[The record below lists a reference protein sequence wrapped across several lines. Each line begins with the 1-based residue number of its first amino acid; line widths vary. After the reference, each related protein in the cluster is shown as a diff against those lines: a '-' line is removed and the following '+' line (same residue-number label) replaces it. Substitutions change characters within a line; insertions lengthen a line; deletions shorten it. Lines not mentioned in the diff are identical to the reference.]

1 MVAMEALRVD
11 ARTIIP
17 VDLLSWSAVR
27 ASGAGG
33 QNVNKVASK
42 VELRFDLAACTTLR
56 PDVKAR
62 LSALT
67 VHRRAADGRVRIVSQ
82 ATRDQLKNLEDARE
96 KLADLIRTAS
106 IPEIP
111 RRPTKPTRASKRR
124 RVEGKQRQAQKKQL
138 RGRVRSDE

>member
-1 MVAMEALRVD
+1 MEALRVD

-17 VDLLSWSAVR
+17 AELLSWSAVR

-42 VELRFDLAACTTLR
+42 VELRFDLAACATLR
-56 PDVKAR
+56 ADVKAR
-62 LSALT
+62 LAALT
-67 VHRRAADGRVRIVSQ
+67 VNRRAADGRVRIVSQ
-82 ATRDQLKNLEDARE
+82 ATRDQAKNLEDARE
-96 KLADLIRTAS
+96 KLATLIRTAS

-124 RVEGKQRQAQKKQL
+124 RAFAKLHQAQKKQL
-138 RGRVRSDE
+138 RGRVRSDD